1 MEKIQMDLLN
11 FRNLK
16 LKLNLIKKNQLEKKM
31 DRVNEMYPDQT
42 DFQFDYQALI
52 QKKKDD
58 EIQQEFEFWLEHQYE
73 KNGNY

>member
-58 EIQQEFEFWLEHQYE
+58 EIQQEFEFWLEHQ
-73 KNGNY
+73 NAI